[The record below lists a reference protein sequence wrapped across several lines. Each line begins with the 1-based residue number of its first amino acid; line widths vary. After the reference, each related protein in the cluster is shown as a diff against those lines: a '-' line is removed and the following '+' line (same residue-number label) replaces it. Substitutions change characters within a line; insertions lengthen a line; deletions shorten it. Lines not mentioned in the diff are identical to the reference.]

1 MNKNILT
8 LVVAFFC
15 LLYFPVSAQEFAS
28 IEKNKNVQAQQ
39 LYHELNATKDTLML
53 KSDTKIN
60 YVYSINRNYEKEVY
74 DFINAT
80 SYEVPLSNLT
90 KGKHTFVVGQS
101 PLKIVFVVRINGD
114 ATTVSSTEDT
124 TAEVVKLTSSH

>member
-1 MNKNILT
+1 MNNNILT

-39 LYHELNATKDTLML
+39 LYHDLNATKDTLML
-53 KSDTKIN
+53 KSDRKIN

-74 DFINAT
+74 NFINAT
-80 SYEVPLSNLT
+80 SYEVPLNNLT

-101 PLKIVFVVRINGD
+101 PLKIVFVVRINGSE
-114 ATTVSSTEDT
+114 TTINTRKKTTE
-124 TAEVVKLTSSH
+124 VIKVTSSH

>member
-1 MNKNILT
+1 MNKNVLT
-8 LVVAFFC
+8 LVIAFFC

-28 IEKNKNVQAQQ
+28 IEKNKNAQAQQ
-39 LYHELNATKDTLML
+39 LYHELNVTKDTLLL

-80 SYEVPLSNLT
+80 SYQVPLTNLT

-114 ATTVSSTEDT
+114 ATTVFTSEETS
-124 TAEVVKLTSSH
+124 EVMKVTSSH

>member
-1 MNKNILT
+1 MNKNVLT
-8 LVVAFFC
+8 LVIAFFC

-28 IEKNKNVQAQQ
+28 IEKNKNAQAQQ
-39 LYHELNATKDTLML
+39 LYHELNVTKDTLLL

-80 SYEVPLSNLT
+80 SYQVPLTKLT

-114 ATTVSSTEDT
+114 ATTASTSEET
-124 TAEVVKLTSSH
+124 SEVMKVTSSH

>member
-1 MNKNILT
+1 MNKNIVT

-15 LLYFPVSAQEFAS
+15 LIYVPVSAQEFAS

-39 LYHELNATKDTLML
+39 LYHGLNATKDTLVL
-53 KSDTKIN
+53 KSTKKIN

-80 SYEVPLSNLT
+80 SYQVPLTNLT

-101 PLKIVFVVRINGD
+101 PLKIVFVVRINEA
-114 ATTVSSTEDT
+114 ATTATRKT
-124 TAEVVKLTSSH
+124 TTTKVVKLTSSH

>member
-1 MNKNILT
+1 MNKNIIT

-15 LLYFPVSAQEFAS
+15 LIYLPASAQDFAS

-39 LYHELNATKDTLML
+39 LYHDLNETKDTLML
-53 KSDTKIN
+53 KSDRKIN

-74 DFINAT
+74 NFINAT

-101 PLKIVFVVRINGD
+101 PLKIVFVVRIND
-114 ATTVSSTEDT
+114 NMPIISRREKTT
-124 TAEVVKLTSSH
+124 EVVKLTSSH

>member
-1 MNKNILT
+1 MNKNVLT
-8 LVVAFFC
+8 LVIAFFC

-28 IEKNKNVQAQQ
+28 IEKNKNAQAQQ
-39 LYHELNATKDTLML
+39 LYHELNVTKDTLIL

-80 SYEVPLSNLT
+80 SYQVPLTNLT

-101 PLKIVFVVRINGD
+101 PLKIVFVVRINGT
-114 ATTVSSTEDT
+114 ATSTST
-124 TAEVVKLTSSH
+124 STSKVMKVTSSH

>member
-1 MNKNILT
+1 MNKNVLT
-8 LVVAFFC
+8 LVIAFFC

-28 IEKNKNVQAQQ
+28 IEKNKNAQAQQ
-39 LYHELNATKDTLML
+39 LYHELNVTKDTLIL

-80 SYEVPLSNLT
+80 SYQVPLTNLT

-101 PLKIVFVVRINGD
+101 PLKIVFVVRINGT
-114 ATTVSSTEDT
+114 ATSTS
-124 TAEVVKLTSSH
+124 EVMKVTSSH

>member
-1 MNKNILT
+1 MNKNIVT

-15 LLYFPVSAQEFAS
+15 LIYVPVSAQEFAS

-39 LYHELNATKDTLML
+39 LYHGLNATKDTLVL
-53 KSDTKIN
+53 KSTKKIN

-80 SYEVPLSNLT
+80 SYQVPLTNLT

-101 PLKIVFVVRINGD
+101 PLKIVFVVRINEA
-114 ATTVSSTEDT
+114 ATTATRKT
-124 TAEVVKLTSSH
+124 TTTEVVKLTSSH

>member
-1 MNKNILT
+1 MNKNVLT
-8 LVVAFFC
+8 LVIAFFC

-28 IEKNKNVQAQQ
+28 IEKNKNAQAQQ
-39 LYHELNATKDTLML
+39 LYHELNVTKDTLLL

-80 SYEVPLSNLT
+80 SYQVPLTNLT

-101 PLKIVFVVRINGD
+101 PLKIVFVVRINGT
-114 ATTVSSTEDT
+114 ATSTST
-124 TAEVVKLTSSH
+124 STSKVMKVTSSH

>member
-1 MNKNILT
+1 MNKNVLT
-8 LVVAFFC
+8 LVIAFFC

-28 IEKNKNVQAQQ
+28 IEKNKNAQAQQ
-39 LYHELNATKDTLML
+39 LYHELNVTKDTLLL

-80 SYEVPLSNLT
+80 SYQVPLTNLT

-114 ATTVSSTEDT
+114 ATTASTSEET
-124 TAEVVKLTSSH
+124 SEVMKVTSSH